1 MLCKHCFNVG
11 SLNNYLATRT
21 QHCAMVVTTLHL
33 STSIFL
39 PGHNVEPRFYQC
51 QVFEV
56 LSYHQGTM
64 LHQGCDNVTSLNNYL
79 AARMQHCAKVVI
91 MLGFLTTIL
100 QPWHN
105 VVTSLYQCQVFEVLS
120 YHQGTMLCQGS
131 INVRYLNNHRT
142 ARAQHCALVVSISGL
157 GPTKLQPGCN
167 IVLTLYK
174 C

>member
-1 MLCKHCFNVG
+1 MQTLFQCRVFEQLSCYQDSALCHGCNNIASFNK
-11 SLNNYLATRT
+11 YLATRA
-21 QHCAMVVTTLHL
+21 QCWAQ
-33 STSIFL
+33 I
-39 PGHNVEPRFYQC
+39 YQC
-51 QVFEV
+51 QVLEV